1 MSDELET
8 TTSATTATIATTET
22 AEDLSSE
29 PERSNFGQNIT
40 GSGDLVSML

>member
-1 MSDELET
+1 MFDELET
-8 TTSATTATIATTET
+8 TTSTATIATTET

-29 PERSNFGQNIT
+29 PERSNFGQNVT